1 MKNPIHTLHENHPRI
16 WALAVFPLVVL
27 FIVLCVPFILVYET
41 AVVVLRAIKEFIFTL
56 GYELRNEFLP
66 GSKVL
71 CEGWTNWWY
80 SLRYG
85 NNRYSKLIES
95 QLNGFGAGYVSEP
108 TIAETV
114 VSSESEQFKKED

>member
-1 MKNPIHTLHENHPRI
+1 MHNPLSKFHDKYPRI
-16 WALAVFPLVVL
+16 WALAVFPLAVL
-27 FIVLCVPFILVYET
+27 FTVLCVPFILVYET
-41 AVVVLRAIKEFIFTL
+41 AVVVLRAIKAFIFTL
-56 GYELRNEFLP
+56 GYGLRDAFLP

-95 QLNGFGAGYVSEP
+95 QLNGFGAGYTSEP

-114 VSSESEQFKKED
+114 VSSESEEEDS